1 MRRVKISKKNTV
13 MNGKTTS
20 YVQKWQQKV
29 NYCWIINLNKYIT
42 NVQKNMWSC
51 GLLLA
56 CFLNVRRV
64 ASAVKSYML
73 NVIYPANKQASA
85 EIISFC
91 KKQFFSEPTKILLVF
106 WYDTMLYFNLVTYF
120 TCLLAHNFF

>member
-1 MRRVKISKKNTV
+1 VVCCLLVSLTYGRVS
-13 MNGKTTS
+13 
-20 YVQKWQQKV
+20 
-29 NYCWIINLNKYIT
+29 
-42 NVQKNMWSC
+42 
-51 GLLLA
+51 
-56 CFLNVRRV
+56 
-64 ASAVKSYML
+64 SAVKSYML
-73 NVIYPANKQASA
+73 NVIYPENKQASA